1 MMRLRK
7 NIILLA
13 LLLAGF
19 AGYAQES
26 LNNIASGTKKY
37 SGNTIIPDKSTRT
50 ISGSNTIV
58 VVEGDLTIGGQA
70 ELTVTGGATLIVNN
84 NLLIDNKGK
93 IFVSNGALVMIMGT
107 VHQDAGQAK
116 LDNSSYFV
124 SGGLDA
130 KNGNFS
136 LPDPKNGGITY
147 MHGTRTYGNPDDLDE
162 IISNLNE
169 RLERENVEIT
179 MPDFVTTTLQ
189 EAGESILPLP
199 IELTYFVARQT
210 SEGIKFEWQ
219 TASEK
224 DNDYFTIEYSTDA
237 LNFSELATV
246 RGAGTSTEIINYEYN
261 YSTNATGVMYY
272 RLRQTDYDG
281 QSDCS
286 DIVAL
291 TFAEHQTANVSNIDI
306 KVYPN
311 PATDYVQIKGD
322 GIVSVEFV
330 NASGRVLSAAGLQAS
345 YSISN
350 LPQGINYVIIH
361 TTQGNAIRQF
371 IKH

>member
-1 MMRLRK
+1 MMRASYLNR
-7 NIILLA
+7 ITLTIA
-13 LLLAGF
+13 IMFGYGSAF
-19 AGYAQES
+19 AEITTINTS
-26 LNNIASGTKKY
+26 TSITDNTTY
-37 SGNTIIPDKSTRT
+37 SGNS
-50 ISGSNTIV
+50 TIV
-58 VVEGDLTIGGQA
+58 LINGDLTISNGRK
-70 ELTVTGGATLIVNN
+70 LTVTGGATLIVNN
-84 NLLIDNKGK
+84 DLIINNKGE
-93 IFVSNGALVMIMGT
+93 IFVSNNALVMIKGK
-107 VHQDAGQAK
+107 VIQDAGHAK
-116 LDNSSYFV
+116 LDNSSFFV
-124 SGGLDA
+124 SGGLKA

-136 LPDPKNGGITY
+136 LPDPENGGKTY
-147 MHGTRTYGNPDDLDE
+147 MHGTGTYGNRDDLYE
-162 IISNLNE
+162 IVSNLSG
-169 RLERENVEIT
+169 RLESANIEFT
-179 MPDFVTTTLQ
+179 MPEFVTTTLQ

-246 RGAGTSTEIINYEYN
+246 SGAGTSTEIINYEYN
-261 YSTNATGVMYY
+261 YSTNATGVIYY

-281 QSDCS
+281 QSECS

-291 TFAEHQTANVSNIDI
+291 SLADHHIVNASHIDI
-306 KVYPN
+306 MLYPN

-322 GIVSVEFV
+322 GIMSVEFV

-350 LPQGINYVIIH
+350 LPKGVNYVIVH

>member
-1 MMRLRK
+1 MLRTSYLNRILTIALMFGYGSVFAENTTISK
-7 NIILLA
+7 N
-13 LLLAGF
+13 
-19 AGYAQES
+19 
-26 LNNIASGTKKY
+26 TTY
-37 SGNTIIPDKSTRT
+37 SGRT
-50 ISGSNTIV
+50 TIV
-58 VVEGDLTIGGQA
+58 VIDGDLTINKDRT
-70 ELTVTGGATLIVNN
+70 LTITDSATLIVNGDLHIN
-84 NLLIDNKGK
+84 NKGT
-93 IFVSNGALVMIMGT
+93 ISVSDNALVMIKGI
-107 VHQDAGQAK
+107 VHQDAGQAD
-116 LDNSSYFV
+116 LDNSSFFV

-130 KNGNFS
+130 RNKNFS
-136 LPDPKNGGITY
+136 LPAPEDGGKTY
-147 MHGTRTYGNPDDLDE
+147 MAGSGDYGDASVLADIVNNLIDKLDGSG
-162 IISNLNE
+162 IQF
-169 RLERENVEIT
+169 T
-179 MPDFVTTTLQ
+179 MPAYVTAVLGGTD
-189 EAGESILPLP
+189 ESISPLP

-210 SEGIKFEWQ
+210 SGGVKFEWQ

-246 RGAGTSTEIINYEYN
+246 SGAGTSTEIINYEYN

-281 QSDCS
+281 QTECS

-291 TFAEHQTANVSNIDI
+291 TIAGQQAANVSNIDI
-306 KVYPN
+306 KLYPN
-311 PATDYVQIKGD
+311 PATDYVQINGD

-350 LPQGINYVIIH
+350 LPQGINYVIVH
-361 TTQGNAIRQF
+361 TTQGNVIRQF

>member
-13 LLLAGF
+13 LLLVGLAGNVF
-19 AGYAQES
+19 GAPKSDLPSEINTGITQFTNKSEY
-26 LNNIASGTKKY
+26 NIT
-37 SGNTIIPDKSTRT
+37 TMT
-50 ISGSNTIV
+50 ISGSSTIV
-58 VVEGDLTIGGQA
+58 RIKGNIIVSGT
-70 ELTVTGGATLIVNN
+70 LTVNGATLIVEGSLRIKNEAVVN
-84 NLLIDNKGK
+84 
-93 IFVSNGALVMIMGT
+93 VEEGALVMVTGVVESNGHANLSNDSNFAACGGLT
-107 VHQDAGQAK
+107 GSNNFNLSVG
-116 LDNSSYFV
+116 DNSM
-124 SGGLDA
+124 
-130 KNGNFS
+130 GNECNTY
-136 LPDPKNGGITY
+136 LPGAGYGDLGVLALITEEL
-147 MHGTRTYGNPDDLDE
+147 TE
-162 IISNLNE
+162 ILKDVDIDVPEVVL
-169 RLERENVEIT
+169 
-179 MPDFVTTTLQ
+179 
-189 EAGESILPLP
+189 ESILPLP

-210 SEGIKFEWQ
+210 SEGVKFEWQ

-246 RGAGTSTEIINYEYN
+246 NGAGTSTEIINYEYN
-261 YSTNATGVMYY
+261 YSTNATGVIYY

-291 TFAEHQTANVSNIDI
+291 TLAGHQTANVSNIDI
-306 KVYPN
+306 KIYPN

-350 LPQGINYVIIH
+350 LPQGINYVIVH

>member
-1 MMRLRK
+1 MMRTSYLNKILTIALMFGYGNVFAENR
-7 NIILLA
+7 IITD
-13 LLLAGF
+13 
-19 AGYAQES
+19 
-26 LNNIASGTKKY
+26 NTTY
-37 SGNTIIPDKSTRT
+37 SGSSPIVLVDGSLT
-50 ISGSNTIV
+50 ISNGV
-58 VVEGDLTIGGQA
+58 KLKVEN
-70 ELTVTGGATLIVNN
+70 GATLIVNGD
-84 NLLIDNKGK
+84 LHIRNKGE
-93 IFVSNGALVMIMGT
+93 ILVSNNALVMIKGI
-107 VHQDAGQAK
+107 VHQDAGHAK
-116 LDNSSYFV
+116 LDNTSYFV

-136 LPDPKNGGITY
+136 LPDPGSKTY
-147 MHGTRTYGNPDDLDE
+147 MHGSGYGNSEVLAE
-162 IISNLNE
+162 IVEQLNIKLANSN
-169 RLERENVEIT
+169 IDFT
-179 MPDFVTTTLQ
+179 MPDFVTTTLGW
-189 EAGESILPLP
+189 ADESITPLP
-199 IELTYFVARQT
+199 IELTYFIARQT
-210 SEGIKFEWQ
+210 SDGVKFEWQ

-246 RGAGTSTEIINYEYN
+246 SGAGTSTEILNYEYN
-261 YSTNATGVMYY
+261 HSTNATGVMYY

-281 QSDCS
+281 QTECS

-291 TFAEHQTANVSNIDI
+291 SLAGHQTANVSNIDI
-306 KVYPN
+306 KIYPN

-350 LPQGINYVIIH
+350 LPQGINYVIVH